1 MDRPLQIINWPDPR
15 LKKLSKPVETFDE
28 SLKVLAARMLELMKA
43 AKGVGLAAP
52 QVGINRR
59 LFVMNHDGEPD
70 HDQVYINPVLTEGD
84 GDEEAEEGCLSLP
97 KIHLVVN
104 RSKSMH
110 LRAQN
115 LDGAFFEQT
124 ETGFITR
131 IWQHE
136 TDHLNGVLLL
146 DRMGPGTKLLH
157 RKVLK
162 ELEEEFAAAQPG
174 KKKISNPK

>member
-15 LKKLSKPVETFDE
+15 LKKLSKPVDTFDE
-28 SLKVLAARMLELMKA
+28 SLKELAAKMLELMKA

-52 QVGINRR
+52 QVGVNRR
-59 LFVMNHDGEPD
+59 LFVMNPDGQPD
-70 HDQVYINPVLTEGD
+70 HDTIYVNPVLTEGD

-104 RSKSMH
+104 RSKTMH
-110 LRAQN
+110 IRAQT
-115 LDGAFFEQT
+115 LDGSSFEQT
-124 ETGFITR
+124 ETGYLAR

-162 ELEEEFAAAQPG
+162 ELEEEFAATKPAKRKVP
-174 KKKISNPK
+174 NPK